1 MSKTKLKI
9 LEKKNDF
16 KIIEVNGVKYR
27 RYKRKTII
35 SEDLELENRKQEE
48 AVNDYVE
55 AQFEWENEIKK
66 GK

>member
-9 LEKKNDF
+9 LEKKDDF

>member
-9 LEKKNDF
+9 LKKKDDF

-27 RYKRKTII
+27 RYKKTSII

-48 AVNDYVE
+48 AINDYVE
-55 AQFEWENEIKK
+55 AQFEWENEIKR